1 MRELTPSLT
10 RGDISKMLKREIPV
24 HSHSGN
30 FRITN
35 ASNKKYL
42 AKDFSHRCAYC
53 DDRDSLAG
61 GYKSYHVEHFA
72 PKEKFP
78 ALEFTYENLLYS
90 CPFCNCSKNDDWV
103 GSTANENVRG
113 NCGYVSPCD
122 ADYQKHLDRNNQTGE
137 IVPQTP
143 LGKYMYDHLNLGLM
157 RHSLIYMV
165 ETLQEKRNELQE
177 VIEKE
182 RSQGK
187 DVTKK
192 EKLLVAVDNEFFGY
206 YIKLQKEL
214 SA

>member
-1 MRELTPSLT
+1 
-10 RGDISKMLKREIPV
+10 MLKREIPV

-35 ASNKKYL
+35 ASNKRYL

-103 GSTANENVRG
+103 GSTADESVKG
-113 NCGYVSPCD
+113 DCGYVSPCD
-122 ADYQKHLDRNNQTGE
+122 AEYQNHLDRNSQTGE
-137 IVPQTP
+137 IIPQTA
-143 LGKYMYDHLNLGLM
+143 LGQYMYNHLNLNLV
-157 RHSLIYMV
+157 RHALIYLV
-165 ETLQEKRNELQE
+165 DSLQEKRDKLQVIIENEQL
-177 VIEKE
+177 K
-182 RSQGK
+182 GK
-187 DVTKK
+187 DVTTK
-192 EKLLVAVDNEFFGY
+192 ERLLLAIDKEFFEY
-206 YIKLQKEL
+206 YFELQKVL
-214 SA
+214 ST

>member
-1 MRELTPSLT
+1 
-10 RGDISKMLKREIPV
+10 MLKREIPV

-192 EKLLVAVDNEFFGY
+192 EKLFVAVDNEFFGY

>member
-1 MRELTPSLT
+1 
-10 RGDISKMLKREIPV
+10 MLKREIPT

-30 FRITN
+30 FRVTN

-103 GSTANENVRG
+103 GLTADENVNG

-122 ADYQKHLDRNNQTGE
+122 LEYQKHLDRNSKTGE
-137 IVPQTP
+137 IVPKTP
-143 LGKYMYDHLNLGLM
+143 LGQYMYDHLNLSLM

-165 ETLQEKRNELQE
+165 EMLQDKRKELKDM
-177 VIEKE
+177 IEKDKQ
-182 RSQGK
+182 QGK
-187 DVTKK
+187 DITKK
-192 EKLLVAVDNEFFGY
+192 EKLLSTIDDEFFDY
-206 YIKLQKEL
+206 YLKLQDEM
-214 SA
+214 ST

>member
-1 MRELTPSLT
+1 
-10 RGDISKMLKREIPV
+10 MLKREIPV

-113 NCGYVSPCD
+113 NCGYVCPCD

>member
-1 MRELTPSLT
+1 
-10 RGDISKMLKREIPV
+10 MLKREIPV

-30 FRITN
+30 FRKTN
-35 ASNKKYL
+35 PSNKKYL
-42 AKDFSHRCAYC
+42 AVDFSHRCAYC

-78 ALEFTYENLLYS
+78 DLKFTYENLLYS

-103 GSTANENVRG
+103 GSTADENVKG
-113 NCGYVSPCD
+113 DCGYVSPCD
-122 ADYQKHLDRNNQTGE
+122 ADYQKHLDRNIQTGE

-143 LGKYMYDHLNLGLM
+143 LGQYMCYHLNLSLM

-165 ETLQEKRNELQE
+165 EALQEKRDKLQE
-177 VIEKE
+177 IIENE

-192 EKLLVAVDNEFFGY
+192 ERLLLALDKEFFGY
-206 YIKLQKEL
+206 YVKLQKEL
-214 SA
+214 ST